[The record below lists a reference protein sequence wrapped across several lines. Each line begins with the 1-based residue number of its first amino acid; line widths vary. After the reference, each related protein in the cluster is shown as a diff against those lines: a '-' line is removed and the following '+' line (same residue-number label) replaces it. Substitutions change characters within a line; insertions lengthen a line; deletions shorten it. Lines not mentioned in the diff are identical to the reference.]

1 VNFISLLFLTP
12 NDRNPRTAMTQPEA
26 QMEELLIGQ
35 LTHHE
40 SQWTFRPDIKT
51 EAALWANLREKL
63 D

>member
-1 VNFISLLFLTP
+1 
-12 NDRNPRTAMTQPEA
+12 MTQPEA

-63 D
+63 DRINIASSRGCR